1 MFQWMYG
8 MAFHL
13 YFPNLFSHVQ
23 LVLLFMPIGHH
34 VIVTYVDIFQTCP
47 KFEINVVQG
56 LLRNN
61 MRANN
66 NMVDV
71 M

>member
-13 YFPNLFSHVQ
+13 YFPNLSSYVQ
-23 LVLLFMPIGHH
+23 LVLLFMPIGLH
-34 VIVTYVDIFQTCP
+34 VIVAYVDIFQNCL
-47 KFEINVVQG
+47 KFEMNVVQR

-61 MRANN
+61 IHANN
-66 NMVDV
+66 NMVGV

>member
-1 MFQWMYG
+1 MYG

-13 YFPNLFSHVQ
+13 YFPNLSSYVQ
-23 LVLLFMPIGHH
+23 LVLLFMPIRLH
-34 VIVTYVDIFQTCP
+34 VIVAYVDIFQNCL
-47 KFEINVVQG
+47 KFEMNVVRG

-61 MRANN
+61 IHANN
-66 NMVDV
+66 NMVGV